1 MAKLFKFEIITPER
15 VFYSDEVE
23 MVVFNTP
30 NGEMGI
36 LADHAPMLIAN
47 AICTV
52 RILKDGKEELA
63 SISEGF
69 FEITLKGVT
78 AVVDTAE
85 WSHEI
90 DVERAKR
97 AKLRAEELL
106 KSQKNDLEM
115 EMMLKASIQRANAR
129 IRTAEGK

>member
-15 VFYSDEVE
+15 VFYSDEIE

-30 NGEMGI
+30 NGEMGL
-36 LADHAPMLIAN
+36 LADHSPMLIAN

-52 RILKDGKEELA
+52 RIVKDGKEELA
-63 SISEGF
+63 SLGEGF
-69 FEITLKGVT
+69 FEVTSNGVT

-85 WSHEI
+85 WAHEI
-90 DVERAKR
+90 DIERAKR
-97 AKLRAEELL
+97 AKQRAEELL
-106 KSQKNDLEM
+106 KSEKHDLEM